1 MYLSLKGKNTTYH
14 AGYKSNAN
22 GENKGIGLWTDN
34 QTRGDINDIAYL
46 WPDEKHDT
54 LIIDLDELKKQNI
67 HVALKS
73 QDTITDIV
81 NFRAQLV
88 KRRKT

>member
-46 WPDEKHDT
+46 CPDEKHDT